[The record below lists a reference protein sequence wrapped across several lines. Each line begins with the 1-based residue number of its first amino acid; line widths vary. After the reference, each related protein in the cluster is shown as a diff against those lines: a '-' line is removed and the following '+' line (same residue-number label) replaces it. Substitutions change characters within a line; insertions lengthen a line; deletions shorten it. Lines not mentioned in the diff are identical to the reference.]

1 MPFFYESEKRE
12 FVRVGVAVPV
22 QYRFIAQVGETQV
35 PPDLLEGETQV
46 PPDLL
51 EGETQNIGAGG
62 ILLVGPIPDPG
73 VVTDL
78 LLQKTVI
85 GVRIFLPGEDKP
97 IEALARVAW
106 IEAIDADQ
114 KRCSLGVSF
123 KEITSEAQ
131 DTLFRFIISS
141 RMG

>member
-22 QYRFIAQVGETQV
+22 KFRLISQS
-35 PPDLLEGETQV
+35 PDVTAT
-46 PPDLL
+46 DDYMD
-51 EGETQNIGAGG
+51 GETQNIGAGG
-62 ILLVGPIPDPG
+62 MLLVGPIPQANLI
-73 VVTDL
+73 TDL
-78 LLQKTVI
+78 LVQKVVI
-85 GVRIFLPGEDKP
+85 GVRIYLPGEDDP
-97 IEALARVAW
+97 VEALARVAW
-106 IEAIDADQ
+106 LEAIDQEDG
-114 KRCSLGVSF
+114 RCSLGLAF

>member
-22 QYRFIAQVGETQV
+22 QYRLIPQV
-35 PPDLLEGETQV
+35 PDAKAPQEI
-46 PPDLL
+46 L

-62 ILLVGPIPDPG
+62 ILLVGPIPDPA

-78 LLQKTVI
+78 LLQKVVV
-85 GVRIFLPGEDKP
+85 GVRIFLPGEEKP
-97 IEALARVAW
+97 VEALGRVAW
-106 IEAIDADQ
+106 LEAIDQDQ
-114 KRCSLGVSF
+114 RRCSLGISF
-123 KEITSEAQ
+123 KEITSDAQ
-131 DTLFRFIISS
+131 DILFRFIISS

>member
-22 QYRFIAQVGETQV
+22 QYRLIAQVGEAK
-35 PPDLLEGETQV
+35 V

-97 IEALARVAW
+97 VEALARVAW
-106 IEAIDADQ
+106 LEAIDQDQ
-114 KRCSLGVSF
+114 KRCSLGLSF
-123 KEITSEAQ
+123 KEITSDAQ
-131 DTLFRFIISS
+131 DILFRFIISS

>member
-22 QYRFIAQVGETQV
+22 QYRLIPQVG
-35 PPDLLEGETQV
+35 DAKA

-62 ILLVGPIPDPG
+62 ILLVGPIPDPA
-73 VVTDL
+73 VVTEL
-78 LLQKTVI
+78 LLQKVVI
-85 GVRIFLPGEDKP
+85 GLRIFLPGEEKP
-97 IEALARVAW
+97 VEALARVAW
-106 IEAIDADQ
+106 LEAIDRDE
-114 KRCSLGVSF
+114 KRCSLGLSF

-131 DTLFRFIISS
+131 DILFRFIIGS

>member
-1 MPFFYESEKRE
+1 MAFFYESEKRE

-22 QYRFIAQVGETQV
+22 KFRLISQSRDVTV
-35 PPDLLEGETQV
+35 PEDY
-46 PPDLL
+46 L

-62 ILLVGPIPDPG
+62 ILLVGPIPYSDFI
-73 VVTDL
+73 TEL
-78 LLQKTVI
+78 LTQRVVI

-97 IEALARVAW
+97 VEALARVAW
-106 IEAIDADQ
+106 LEAIDQ
-114 KRCSLGVSF
+114 EENRCSLGLAF

>member
-22 QYRFIAQVGETQV
+22 KFRLISQS
-35 PPDLLEGETQV
+35 PDVTA
-46 PPDLL
+46 PDDYMD
-51 EGETQNIGAGG
+51 GETQNIGAGG
-62 ILLVGPIPDPG
+62 MLLVGPIPQSDLITG
-73 VVTDL
+73 LLVQKVV
-78 LLQKTVI
+78 V
-85 GVRIFLPGEDKP
+85 GVRIYLPGEDDP
-97 IEALARVAW
+97 VEALARVAW
-106 IEAIDADQ
+106 LESLDQ
-114 KRCSLGVSF
+114 NDNRCSLGLSF

>member
-22 QYRFIAQVGETQV
+22 QYRLISQAPETV
-35 PPDLLEGETQV
+35 V

-62 ILLVGPIPDPG
+62 ILLVGPIPEPA
-73 VVTDL
+73 VVTEL
-78 LLQKTVI
+78 LLQKAVI

-97 IEALARVAW
+97 VEALARVAW
-106 IEAIDADQ
+106 LEAVDTDQ
-114 KRCSLGVSF
+114 KRCSLGLSF
-123 KEITSEAQ
+123 KEITSDAQ